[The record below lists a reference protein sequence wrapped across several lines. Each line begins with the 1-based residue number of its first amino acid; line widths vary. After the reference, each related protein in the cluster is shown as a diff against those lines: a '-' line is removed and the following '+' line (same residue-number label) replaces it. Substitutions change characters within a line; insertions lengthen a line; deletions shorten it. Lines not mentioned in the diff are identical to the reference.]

1 MERGNFRLDISK
13 KIRERRK
20 QLLLQGDCLD
30 EMSKVL
36 DSSVDLILVDLP
48 YGTSACSWDVVIPME
63 KLWEQYLR
71 VLKPSGTVVLFGSE
85 PFSSLV
91 RSSNLEMYKYDW
103 KWVKPRGANFLNA
116 KYQPMKNYEDI
127 MVFSR
132 CPASYS
138 RSRDSMVYYPI
149 MGVGEPYKLMSGKQK
164 LEKNNST
171 VRSSIK
177 SVVTDNK
184 GLRYPKAT
192 LEFKSDKDKLHP
204 TQKPVDLLEYLIRT
218 YTVEGMV
225 VLDSCMGS
233 GSTGVACKNLN
244 RSFIGI
250 ELDEGYFEIAK
261 QRING
266 S

>member
-1 MERGNFRLDISK
+1 MYIGK

-71 VLKPSGTVVLFGSE
+71 VLKPNGTVVLFGSE

-138 RSRDSMVYYPI
+138 RSRDSMIYNPI
-149 MGVGEPYKLMSGKQK
+149 MGVGEPYKLRSGKQK

-204 TQKPVDLLEYLIRT
+204 TQKPIDLLEYLIQT